1 MSSQLV
7 TVKMDG
13 LEIKGDAKTVQ
24 AVLLAINSKKAKE
37 EKAEKDKPEKYSPYR
52 RYRKDRAATVPKAKK
67 SESFKTVDDFQK
79 VRDYLTSR
87 DYRGENE
94 KNSCSWI
101 KLRNLL
107 MLVMG
112 CTTALR
118 ISDLLNLVV
127 CQVVNPDGSIAE
139 TVLPVQ
145 EQKTDKKNDDIPLV
159 DDVRAILWAYLN
171 SLPSYKMDDYLFRSR
186 KKNKHGEYVITPQQA
201 YRIIT
206 EAAKEVG
213 LPYHIGT
220 HTMRK
225 TFGTWGYEMHPE
237 EIGVIQHTLNHS
249 TPQQT
254 LVYIDSMAKRRRALT
269 QELSE
274 VLNGDRPVNALEGG
288 LC

>member
-1 MSSQLV
+1 MSEALV
-7 TVKMDG
+7 TVKVNGIEMKG
-13 LEIKGDAKTVQ
+13 TSKEIA
-24 AVLLAINSKKAKE
+24 AVLADLNKPAKKKT
-37 EKAEKDKPEKYSPYR
+37 DKPEKYTPYR
-52 RYRKDRAATVPKAKK
+52 PYREGMEATVPKARK
-67 SESFKTVDDFQK
+67 SESFKSVDDYQK
-79 VRDYLTSR
+79 IREYLECRS
-87 DYRGENE
+87 YRGENE
-94 KNSCSWI
+94 KNPCSWI

-139 TVLPVQ
+139 TVLPVR
-145 EQKTDKKNDDIPLV
+145 EQKTDKKNNDVPLV
-159 DDVRAILWAYLN
+159 DDVRAILYAYLKT
-171 SLPSYKMDDYLFRSR
+171 LPSYKMDDYLFRSR
-186 KKNKHGEYVITPQQA
+186 KKNSDGEYVITKQQA

-225 TFGTWGYEMHPE
+225 TFGTWAYEMHPE

-254 LVYIDSMAKRRRALT
+254 LVYIDTMAQKRRNLA

-274 VLNGDRPVNALEGG
+274 ALNGGKVGSQL
-288 LC
+288 LY